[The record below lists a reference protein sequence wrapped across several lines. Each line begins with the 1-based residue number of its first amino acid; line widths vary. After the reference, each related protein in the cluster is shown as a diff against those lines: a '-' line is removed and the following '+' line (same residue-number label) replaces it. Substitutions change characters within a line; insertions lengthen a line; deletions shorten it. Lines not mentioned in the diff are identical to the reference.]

1 MTEWTLYTD
10 GACQPNPGAGG
21 WAFVLKNGTTEAV
34 RRGMVPRT
42 TNNRMEMQAVIEGL
56 RYFLL
61 EVGTDGNKLKLIS
74 DSKYLIQ
81 GITEWCEK
89 WANNGWLKRD
99 ENPVLN
105 QSFWRELLMLKAA
118 IDLECVHVKGHSGN
132 EMNDR
137 VDTLAVEAAF
147 KAKILYGDSK

>member
-1 MTEWTLYTD
+1 MTEWVLYTD

-21 WAFVLKNGTTEAV
+21 WAFVLRCADEEII
-34 RRGMVPRT
+34 RRGIVPRT

-56 RYFLL
+56 RYFIL
-61 EVGTDGNKLKLIS
+61 EIGTDENKLELVS

-81 GITEWCEK
+81 GITEWCGK

-105 QSFWRELLMLKAA
+105 QSFWRELLTLKET
-118 IDLECVHVKGHSGN
+118 INLECTHVKGHSGD
-132 EMNDR
+132 EMNEKADA
-137 VDTLAVEAAF
+137 LAVEAAF
-147 KAKILYGDSK
+147 KAKQLYGDSK